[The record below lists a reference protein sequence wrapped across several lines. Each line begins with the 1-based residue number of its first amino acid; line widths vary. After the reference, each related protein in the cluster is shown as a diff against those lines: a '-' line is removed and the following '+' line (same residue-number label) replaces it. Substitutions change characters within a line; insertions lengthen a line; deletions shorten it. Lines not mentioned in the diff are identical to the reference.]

1 MTKTFENSG
10 GEKEF
15 LDIYRR
21 EEMDKY
27 VKPSVT
33 VDSVIFR
40 YYEGRVQTLLIKRK
54 NHPFMGKYALSGG
67 FVQEQ
72 EDLNLAVCREVQEET
87 SVKLNS
93 GNTLSG
99 SSDVDYHSGLSLLHD
114 F

>member
-10 GEKEF
+10 SEKEF

-21 EEMDKY
+21 EEVDKY

-54 NHPFMGKYALSGG
+54 NHLHGEITP
-67 FVQEQ
+67 
-72 EDLNLAVCREVQEET
+72 
-87 SVKLNS
+87 SVVASFRSKKIS
-93 GNTLSG
+93 I
-99 SSDVDYHSGLSLLHD
+99 
-114 F
+114 

>member
-40 YYEGRVQTLLIKRK
+40 YYEGRVQTLLIKQK
-54 NHPFMGKYALSGG
+54 IIPSWENMLSVVAS
-67 FVQEQ
+67 F
-72 EDLNLAVCREVQEET
+72 R
-87 SVKLNS
+87 SKRIS
-93 GNTLSG
+93 I
-99 SSDVDYHSGLSLLHD
+99 
-114 F
+114 

>member
-33 VDSVIFR
+33 V
-40 YYEGRVQTLLIKRK
+40 
-54 NHPFMGKYALSGG
+54 YAIM
-67 FVQEQ
+67 F
-72 EDLNLAVCREVQEET
+72 
-87 SVKLNS
+87 
-93 GNTLSG
+93 
-99 SSDVDYHSGLSLLHD
+99 
-114 F
+114 

>member
-10 GEKEF
+10 SEKEF

-21 EEMDKY
+21 EEEDKY

-54 NHPFMGKYALSGG
+54 NHSW
-67 FVQEQ
+67 
-72 EDLNLAVCREVQEET
+72 
-87 SVKLNS
+87 
-93 GNTLSG
+93 GNTPSVVA
-99 SSDVDYHSGLSLLHD
+99 SFRSKKISI
-114 F
+114 